1 MLVCFSLKIRA
12 ENETRTRDPNLGK
25 VVLYQLSYFRNN
37 NSFLFQEIIS
47 NISEEEETRT
57 PTKQFSLPPQS
68 SASTN
73 SATSPF
79 FIDAIETSLENK
91 S

>member
-1 MLVCFSLKIRA
+1 MFLVKIRA

-73 SATSPF
+73 SATSPNT
-79 FIDAIETSLENK
+79 FI
-91 S
+91 

>member
-1 MLVCFSLKIRA
+1 MRVYQFRHLGSQEQVFIYLYLLKKSIRA

-47 NISEEEETRT
+47 NIM
-57 PTKQFSLPPQS
+57 
-68 SASTN
+68 
-73 SATSPF
+73 
-79 FIDAIETSLENK
+79 
-91 S
+91 

>member
-1 MLVCFSLKIRA
+1 MRVYQFRHLGSQEQAFIYLYLLKKSIRA

-47 NISEEEETRT
+47 NI
-57 PTKQFSLPPQS
+57 K
-68 SASTN
+68 
-73 SATSPF
+73 
-79 FIDAIETSLENK
+79 
-91 S
+91 